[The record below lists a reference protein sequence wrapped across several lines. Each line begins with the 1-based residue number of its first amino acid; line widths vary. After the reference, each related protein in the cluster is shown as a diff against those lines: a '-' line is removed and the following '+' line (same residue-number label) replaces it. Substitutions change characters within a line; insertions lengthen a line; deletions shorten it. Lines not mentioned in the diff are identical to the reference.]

1 MLRLSEQPQQRPAL
15 RVGRHLSRLILT
27 GFMGAGKSTVGALV
41 AESLGWQ
48 FLDLDQVIEATC
60 GQTVSEIF
68 RERGEPYFRA
78 QERESIERML
88 HSQRVVIALG
98 GGAIEDP
105 ITLSSV
111 LNSPE
116 TCLVFLDAPMPELL
130 GRLRGSSPTRPLL
143 LKPDDLAAR
152 HERRLPHYRAAH
164 LTVVTTGL
172 TPREVASQL
181 LERAEEEWL
190 VEERPKKTNAKPDAK
205 RG

>member
-41 AESLGWQ
+41 AESLGWR
-48 FLDLDQVIEATC
+48 FLDLDQVIEAAC
-60 GQTVSEIF
+60 AQTVSEIF
-68 RERGEPYFRA
+68 RERGETYFRA
-78 QERESIERML
+78 KERESIERL
-88 HSQRVVIALG
+88 LQSGRVVIALG

-111 LNSPE
+111 LDSPE

-130 GRLRGSSPTRPLL
+130 ARLRDTSATRPLL
-143 LKPDDLAAR
+143 REPNDLAAR

-164 LTVVTTGL
+164 LTVLTTGL
-172 TPREVASQL
+172 TPREVAAL
-181 LERAEEEWL
+181 VVERAEEEWL
-190 VEERPKKTNAKPDAK
+190 VEGRPKRTDAK